1 MSIVL
6 WGMGA
11 GEIDSETS
19 VVTFGLNRD
28 LEPGQTIEQAAVG
41 ASIENLFVID
51 YGQGRRRATAAEYRR
66 YKRMLKMVMLGNI
79 RWEQKKGRGAKPGDI
94 EYWATRK
101 PHMKKAA

>member
-1 MSIVL
+1 VSIVL
-6 WGMGA
+6 HGLGV
-11 GEIDSETS
+11 ELDSGSS
-19 VVTFGLNRD
+19 VVAFGLATN
-28 LEPGQTIEQAAVG
+28 LEEGQTIEQAAVG

-101 PHMKKAA
+101 PHMKKVA